1 MCEKLCCDYAQP
13 YSSCT
18 CVVCVVLYNDN
29 RYNEAHALQAEL
41 ATWAAAVTTRAAE
54 AADVDAGLTAVTALR
69 DRLTAAA
76 AATEQLVAVARE
88 ELPGAV
94 AVLMGASP
102 AADVALELA
111 GESQGGGFAA
121 IAGATS
127 AVSSVQ
133 RSVLTPAQRLRRLV
147 KEEGWAALSGEE
159 KRFIIVDRCA
169 LLIYFYTKTL

>member
-1 MCEKLCCDYAQP
+1 
-13 YSSCT
+13 
-18 CVVCVVLYNDN
+18 
-29 RYNEAHALQAEL
+29 
-41 ATWAAAVTTRAAE
+41 VTTRAAE

-76 AATEQLVAVARE
+76 AAAEQLVAVARE

-121 IAGATS
+121 AAAATAAATATATVAGATATG
-127 AVSSVQ
+127 AVTAVQ
-133 RSVLTPAQRLRRLV
+133 RSVLTPAQQLRRLV

-169 LLIYFYTKTL
+169 HY

>member
-1 MCEKLCCDYAQP
+1 
-13 YSSCT
+13 
-18 CVVCVVLYNDN
+18 
-29 RYNEAHALQAEL
+29 
-41 ATWAAAVTTRAAE
+41 VTTRAAE

-121 IAGATS
+121 TAATATAAGTTTAAGAVT
-127 AVSSVQ
+127 AVQ
-133 RSVLTPAQRLRRLV
+133 RSVLTPAQQLRRLV

-169 LLIYFYTKTL
+169 HYSNTLMQQVCDHFVRL